1 MFLFITVS
9 RIAYPYELEWL
20 EGNILL
26 HVKRILAGEKVYI
39 KPSIEHMQLIYPP
52 LYYYVAAGVSKV
64 FGASFAS
71 IRAVSLVS
79 TGVIAA
85 LIYQLTLN
93 ETKQR
98 FYAVLA
104 LGIFFGAF
112 RAAGAWFDL
121 ARVDMLFH
129 ALVLSLFYI
138 VKFAPTNWKSVL
150 GAAFIFF
157 LIAITKQSAL
167 LVGIAFACLY
177 IAKHKYY
184 ALLFVVA
191 SAIQIT
197 IFNYYFDLL
206 HSGWYRYTIV
216 NLVQAHT
223 VEQSMILKFWT
234 GDVILGAGATFA
246 LTGITFLLIGT
257 RKISLGKRTDLE
269 YILFLGLMMALSYGG
284 RLFKGGYTNALISM
298 HLGISLIVPIYMP
311 KILSKIQNLNIT
323 NKNKSLALLLPWI
336 FLIAQFYL
344 FAYNPL
350 KQIPTK
356 KDRDAGNFIVNKI
369 KGFDSDVWVPSH
381 GYLADKAGKKPYV
394 QMSSLIEIGGLLGKG
409 EVIDENGH
417 DLIQEIQQKIKKQ
430 EFDALMLDYDINWIM
445 PAEELSKY
453 YKNTSAIFDAKPGYV
468 FFPVTGFET
477 RPMSLYLPTKD
488 IQHEF

>member
-1 MFLFITVS
+1 M
-9 RIAYPYELEWL
+9 
-20 EGNILL
+20 
-26 HVKRILAGEKVYI
+26 HVKRLLAREKIYI

-64 FGASFAS
+64 FGASFTS

-85 LIYQLTLN
+85 LMYKLTLN

-112 RAAGAWFDL
+112 RATGAWFDL

-129 ALVLSLFYI
+129 ALVLSLFYV

-167 LVGIAFACLY
+167 LVGIAFVCLY
-177 IAKHKYY
+177 ITKHKYY
-184 ALLFVVA
+184 ALLFAVA
-191 SAIQIT
+191 SAIQIA

-206 HSGWYRYTIV
+206 HSGWYNYTIV

-234 GDVILGAGATFA
+234 GDVILGGGAAFA
-246 LTGITFLLIGT
+246 LMGVIVLLIGT
-257 RKISLGKRTDLE
+257 RKISLNKRTDLE
-269 YILFLGLMMALSYGG
+269 YVLFFGLLLALSYGG

-298 HLGISLIVPIYMP
+298 YLGVSLIVPVYMP
-311 KILSKIQNLNIT
+311 KILSEIKNLKITDN
-323 NKNKSLALLLPWI
+323 NKSLALLLPWI

-344 FAYNPL
+344 FAYNPF

-356 KDRDAGNFIVNKI
+356 KDLDAGNFIVNEI
-369 KGFDSDVWVPSH
+369 KGYDGDVWVPSH
-381 GYLADKAGKKPYV
+381 GYLADKAGKKPYA

-409 EVIDENGH
+409 QIIDENGH

-430 EFDALMLDYDINWIM
+430 EFGALMLDYDINWIM
-445 PAEELSKY
+445 PAEELGKY
-453 YKNTSAIFDAKPGYV
+453 YVNTSAIFETKPGYV

-477 RPMSLYLPTKD
+477 RPMSRYLPTKS
-488 IQHEF
+488 IPSKL